1 MPGRYT
7 HAGGVVFR
15 QGPDGPEYLVVEARR
30 SRGTWVLPKGRIEE
44 DETAEETAVR
54 EVQEEAGSDAR
65 VLGRLGSIA
74 FGDIR
79 VAFFLMRH
87 RRDVPPDENRRVK
100 WCEYE
105 GARKRLTFDDL
116 QRLLK
121 LAHSRIG
128 NHHQPVVKNARKASA
143 AKRPGLRGK

>member
-15 QGPDGPEYLVVEARR
+15 HGPDGPEYLIVEARR
-30 SRGTWVLPKGRIEE
+30 SPGTWVLPKGHIED

-54 EVQEEAGSDAR
+54 EVREEAGSEAR
-65 VLGRLGSIA
+65 VLERLGSVA

-79 VAFFLMRH
+79 VVFFLMRH
-87 RRDVPPDENRRVK
+87 RRLVPPDENRRVK
-100 WCEYE
+100 WCELDS
-105 GARKRLTFDDL
+105 ACKRLTFEDI

-121 LAHSRIG
+121 RAHARVG
-128 NHHQPVVKNARKASA
+128 TDHAHTRAKNGRTVA
-143 AKRPGLRGK
+143 AKRR